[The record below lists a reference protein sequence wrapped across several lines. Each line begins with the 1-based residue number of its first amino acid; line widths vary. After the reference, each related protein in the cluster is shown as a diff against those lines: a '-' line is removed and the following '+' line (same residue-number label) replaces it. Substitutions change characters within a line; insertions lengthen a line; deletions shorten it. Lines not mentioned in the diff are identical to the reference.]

1 MLGRSEIRVVE
12 GQRRLGATDD
22 GARQSSRLAQQLLGV
37 EARRLQLGR
46 GEAAAFLLGLHG
58 RLRPQPER
66 QSVVYGKIVSVREDL
81 GGSRIIKT
89 KNKIYRPHRQR
100 PYVNEHT
107 T

>member
-22 GARQSSRLAQQLLGV
+22 GARQSSRLAQQILGV

-58 RLRPQPER
+58 RLREQPAAEHRAAER
-66 QSVVYGKIVSVREDL
+66 EVGRRAGSALCNGRSEEDTSEL
-81 GGSRIIKT
+81 PSLMRNST
-89 KNKIYRPHRQR
+89 A
-100 PYVNEHT
+100 
-107 T
+107 